1 VLAVAQTS
9 LKVDRVFTAG
19 LVITALGISVAIFI
33 GPFAALFVA
42 VGVALMAIG
51 RRRAR
56 RAFDRHYSS

>member
-1 VLAVAQTS
+1 MAQTS
-9 LKVDRVFTAG
+9 LEVDRVFTAG
-19 LVITALGISVAIFI
+19 LVITTLGISLAIFI

-56 RAFDRHYSS
+56 RAFDRHYSP

>member
-1 VLAVAQTS
+1 MAQIG
-9 LKVDRVFTAG
+9 LEVDRVFTAG
-19 LVITALGISVAIFI
+19 LVITTLGIGLAIFI

-56 RAFDRHYSS
+56 RAFDHHYSP